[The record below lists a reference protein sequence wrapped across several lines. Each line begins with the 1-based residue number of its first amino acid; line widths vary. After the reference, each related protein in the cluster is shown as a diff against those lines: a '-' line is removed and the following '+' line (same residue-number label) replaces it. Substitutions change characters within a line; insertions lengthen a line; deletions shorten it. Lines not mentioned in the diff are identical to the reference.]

1 MEEVIKTIKELKNT
15 ASIKA
20 KKEILEQN
28 KDNQMLK
35 DILYF
40 VYNPY
45 IVTGLSNKKINKD
58 ISEKK
63 IVVLPA
69 DNEKSDITCIFD
81 YLIEHN
87 TGRDEDIAYVQNYL
101 TLVPVED
108 KEIYERIFTKNL
120 KLGIKAKVINQVW
133 KNFIPEFNVMLA
145 EKYADRKQELLKRKP
160 EIIITQKLDGV
171 RAVAIVKENNV
182 KILSRQGVQITG
194 LIEIENELR
203 KLQDGCYD
211 GELLLDNP
219 NNLSSKD
226 LYRQTVSIVNSNIS
240 NKTNIILNVF
250 DYVSCKDFI
259 AGGSEIP
266 CTFRKIKAYE
276 LLKEFDLKYIKPVPI
291 LYQGKY
297 DTQIIKKELDKQI
310 ELEHEGIMIN
320 IANAPYQATR
330 TKNLL
335 KVKAMQDC
343 DLKII
348 GFEEGTGKN
357 KGTLGAIIVDYKG
370 FKVKVGSGFTDEDRE
385 YFWNNQNELIGRII
399 TVQYFEETTNKKD
412 NSLSLRFPV
421 YRELRE
427 EDKEVSYY

>member
-15 ASIKA
+15 ASINA

-63 IVVLPA
+63 IVISPA

-194 LIEIENELR
+194 LIEIENEL
-203 KLQDGCYD
+203 KNLHDGCYD

-259 AGGSEIP
+259 TGASEIP

-297 DTQIIKKELDKQI
+297 DTQIVKKELDQQI
-310 ELEHEGIMIN
+310 KLEHEGIMIN
-320 IANAPYQATR
+320 VANAPYQATR

-357 KGTLGAIIVDYKG
+357 EGTLGAIIVDYKG
-370 FKVKVGSGFTDEDRE
+370 FKVKVGSGFTDEDRK
-385 YFWNNQNELIGRII
+385 YFWENQNELIGRII

-421 YRELRE
+421 YVDLRDE
-427 EDKEVSYY
+427 GKEVSYY